1 MGLNS
6 LRKRNRSDRLG
17 GWNRVRK
24 PLTIAKIGVLSL
36 PVGMLGPVPIAT
48 ERHGFRPQRPSVWV
62 ADSDPG
68 VESQIGFGY
77 LGMLTDVARLF
88 GPTAP
93 RMAAASSP
101 TPTGVA
107 PSVVCGEVHGCRR
120 CRAVTGLNTIPDAIT
135 AMEPF
140 RVVALAGLENSPSS
154 GRTLH
159 RRRADILAY
168 FTHRA
173 PNGPTEAM
181 NGRLEALRRTPSA
194 SETLPTTESDHCCT
208 AATIPERS
216 MKLKPEEPLH
226 SAGP

>member
-1 MGLNS
+1 
-6 LRKRNRSDRLG
+6 
-17 GWNRVRK
+17 
-24 PLTIAKIGVLSL
+24 
-36 PVGMLGPVPIAT
+36 
-48 ERHGFRPQRPSVWV
+48 
-62 ADSDPG
+62 
-68 VESQIGFGY
+68 
-77 LGMLTDVARLF
+77 MLTDVARLF
-88 GPTAP
+88 GPTVP

-154 GRTLH
+154 GRTLT

-194 SETLPTTESDHCCT
+194 SETSPTTESDHCCT

-216 MKLKPEEPLH
+216 MKLKPEAASFGRSIVLYNPCIARLRWEI
-226 SAGP
+226 AGLRILDVLGSLVGEH